1 MTEFI
6 MSTVV
11 LGIGATLFMDLW
23 ALIQIHILKIQ
34 VLDYALVGRWAGSLA
49 IGTRGQGPISSVPAF
64 PHEAAL
70 GWAIHYATGI
80 AYAALFLLI
89 VRNGWQAD
97 PTLLPALAFGA
108 VSVVAPFFIL
118 QPGLGAGIA
127 ASRAPRPNVARFKS
141 FLTHLVFGAGLYL
154 TAVIML
160 LASTQT

>member
-1 MTEFI
+1 M
-6 MSTVV
+6 
-11 LGIGATLFMDLW
+11 
-23 ALIQIHILKIQ
+23 
-34 VLDYALVGRWAGSLA
+34 
-49 IGTRGQGPISSVPAF
+49 PAF

-70 GWAIHYATGI
+70 CWAIHYATGI